1 MFDMYEP
8 AGEDE
13 EGAYNVTITEDMSKD
28 DVLKQVLDIIAKV

>member
-13 EGAYNVTITEDMSKD
+13 EGAVNVSVTEDMSRE
-28 DVLKQVLDIIAKV
+28 DVLQRVLETIAKM